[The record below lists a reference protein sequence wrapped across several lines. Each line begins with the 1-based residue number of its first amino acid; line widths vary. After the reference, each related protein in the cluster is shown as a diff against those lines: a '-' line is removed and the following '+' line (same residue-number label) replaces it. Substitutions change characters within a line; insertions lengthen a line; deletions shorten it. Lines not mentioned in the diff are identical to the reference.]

1 MTDDADDETLMMRYA
16 TGDAQAFAILYG
28 RHRAGLYRFCLRMVA
43 DRGLA
48 EEIFQDTWTNLI
60 QARARYRVE
69 ARFSTFLYQIAR
81 NRMID
86 LQRKDRRIAFSLDD
100 EAGEAVAATLAA
112 PGHETPEALLDRR
125 RSAERIVAALEALPP
140 AQREAFLL
148 HEEGELTLEEIARLT
163 GVGRETVKSRVRYAL
178 GRLRDALREVA
189 HV

>member
-1 MTDDADDETLMMRYA
+1 MTDDADDETLMLRYA

-28 RHRAGLYRFCLRMVA
+28 RHRAGLYRFCLRMVV

-48 EEIFQDTWTNLI
+48 EEIFQDTWTSLV

-69 ARFSTFLYQIAR
+69 ARFKTFLYQIAR

-86 LQRKDRRIAFSLDD
+86 LLRKDRRTAFSLDD
-100 EAGEAVAATLAA
+100 AAGEGLAATLAA
-112 PGHETPEALLDRR
+112 PEHDAPEALWERR
-125 RSAERIVAALEALPP
+125 RSAERIVAAVEALPP

-148 HEEGELTLEEIARLT
+148 HEEGEMTLEEIARLT
-163 GVGRETVKSRVRYAL
+163 GVGRETVKSRLRYAL

-189 HV
+189 DV